1 MRVFMMTDLEGPCGV
16 NGRPATGSPG
26 NQIINPETAKKA
38 LTNEVNACIE
48 GLVAAGADS
57 VTVVDGHGGSNSIDI
72 FALHPAAELVQ
83 YGGPFAYASP
93 EGKYD
98 AAVQIGAHAMQ
109 NSGGFLCHTFNSHG
123 TSEMRMN
130 GAPIGEIG
138 IETYICAYFGIPM
151 VLVSGDECACAEA
164 RALIGNEVETVA
176 TKEAYHRYSARNYS
190 PEKVYA
196 ELREKSKRALERR
209 NEIPLV
215 KIPENIVLEYEFM
228 CPNAADGCEGTGAE
242 RVNFNTVRF
251 SGNDFM
257 RLWLGKYLSPESV
270 EAHFGKFLK
279 YKA

>member
-151 VLVSGDECACAEA
+151 VLVSGDDPDRGLTPPACCRVCLDTT
-164 RALIGNEVETVA
+164 RALS
-176 TKEAYHRYSARNYS
+176 YSLL
-190 PEKVYA
+190 V
-196 ELREKSKRALERR
+196 RACRSAGTFCVRR
-209 NEIPLV
+209 
-215 KIPENIVLEYEFM
+215 
-228 CPNAADGCEGTGAE
+228 
-242 RVNFNTVRF
+242 
-251 SGNDFM
+251 
-257 RLWLGKYLSPESV
+257 
-270 EAHFGKFLK
+270 
-279 YKA
+279 